1 MNCLLPLVVSCSLSL
16 QGPCRIGRDCPSP
29 SPPPRNP
36 KSHLTP
42 CVRQHQVSGT
52 WTNLTRNAGIDRR
65 RSDKTLRKHLV
76 CVRLEPICASI
87 SRVCNSIRTY
97 HPPTPRNPKP
107 SPNPCVRQHQIIKSV
122 CHELTSRIMPESIG
136 DLAASLFGCPQA
148 QILVDLRETLADE
161 ARYFGCWIAS
171 DFGCWLAEIWLLNGA
186 FLDNRSV
193 TPRRPP
199 LTMGTIPRY
208 SDPITCLNMFWSTEL
223 SLRLQRE
230 AHSWTKLNSRHS
242 LVHFLRQLDST
253 CILPAL
259 ANRHCPFLE
268 VPIN

>member
-1 MNCLLPLVVSCSLSL
+1 MQELIGDVATRLCASTSCACVWNRSVLASVVCA
-16 QGPCRIGRDCPSP
+16 I
-29 SPPPRNP
+29 
-36 KSHLTP
+36 
-42 CVRQHQVSGT
+42 
-52 WTNLTRNAGIDRR
+52 
-65 RSDKTLRKHLV
+65 
-76 CVRLEPICASI
+76 RLERII
-87 SRVCNSIRTY
+87 
-97 HPPTPRNPKP
+97 PPTPRNPKP